1 MAEIAKLFFSGAR
14 NPGRARIAWSL
25 VVALFVAIIALTSL
39 QAKANTI
46 TIVVNGQQVGFD
58 QPPIERSG
66 RIFVPLRGVFER
78 LGASVVYDNGV
89 INATGNGHT
98 VSVRIGS
105 NVAIV
110 DNNQE
115 HIDVAPFLVGSR
127 TLVPL
132 RFVSQA
138 LGASVD
144 YNYNTQTVTI
154 SLAGAPTATPGNS
167 VSITNMRPAADSAVP
182 AKRPAVSGN
191 FSQPVDPNS
200 VKMTLDGRDVSSTT
214 YVSSNSFLFSPTY
227 DLAATTHTVRV
238 TGKDTNGTPF
248 DRSWSFTSGTSTIQ
262 NFVTSLSPPD
272 GATVGGSFTL
282 AGTTLPNS
290 RVHITAVGT
299 ADMGGYFRVTTGSYA
314 GDITADSNGRFSQA
328 ITINVVSGGDIGVR
342 ITSVAPTTNAAMTV
356 TMHYHG

>member
-1 MAEIAKLFFSGAR
+1 MSEMAKMFWSGAR
-14 NPGRARIAWSL
+14 NPGRAKIAWSL
-25 VVALFVAIIALTSL
+25 VVVFVAVIAFTAI

-66 RIFVPLRGVFER
+66 RVFVPLRGVFER

-105 NVAIV
+105 NLAIV

-115 HIDVAPFLVGSR
+115 RIDVAPFLVGSR

-154 SLAGAPTATPGNS
+154 SLAGAPTATPGTS
-167 VSITNMRPAADSAVP
+167 VSLTDMRPAQDSVVP
-182 AKRPAVSGN
+182 AKRPAVSAN
-191 FSQPVDPNS
+191 FSQSVDPNS
-200 VKMTLDGRDVSSTT
+200 VKVTLDGRDVSSTT

-248 DRSWSFTSGTSTIQ
+248 DRSWSFTSGTSATQ
-262 NFVTSLSPPD
+262 NYITSISPSD
-272 GATVGGSFTL
+272 GTTTGGSFTL
-282 AGTTLPNS
+282 NGTTLPNS
-290 RVHITAVGT
+290 KVHIVAVGT
-299 ADMGGYFRVTTGSYA
+299 ADMGGYFRVTTGSYTA
-314 GDITADSNGRFSQA
+314 DITADSNGRFSQA
-328 ITINVVSGGDIGVR
+328 VTINVVSGGDIGVR
-342 ITSVAPTTNAAMTV
+342 ITSVAPNTSAAATV
-356 TMHYHG
+356 TLHYHG